1 MAVLQEMADA
11 LIAGNA
17 NKVKELTETALA
29 DGIPAGQII
38 RDGLIPGMAVIGERF
53 KKNEI
58 YVPEVLIA
66 ARAMQAG
73 LGIVKP
79 LLSEAEAA
87 EKLGTVCI
95 GTVKGDLHD
104 IGKNLVAMMLEGA
117 GFEVI
122 DLGVD
127 VPPEKFVEAVKE
139 HNANYVALSALLT
152 TTMVNMK
159 ETIQALT
166 DAGLRDS
173 VKVLVGGA
181 PVTQSFADDIGADG
195 YAPDSGTAVDIAK
208 KLIGAA

>member
-17 NKVKELTETALA
+17 NKVKELTEKALA
-29 DGIPAGQII
+29 EGIPAGQII
-38 RDGLIPGMAVIGERF
+38 RDGLIPGIAVIGERF

>member
-1 MAVLQEMADA
+1 MAILQELADA
-11 LIAGNA
+11 LVAGNA
-17 NKVKELTETALA
+17 NKVKELTEKALA
-29 DGIPAGQII
+29 DGMSAGQII
-38 RDGLIPGMAVIGERF
+38 KEGLIPGMAVVGERF

-79 LLSEAEAA
+79 LLTEAEAA
-87 EKLGTVCI
+87 ERLGTVCI

-166 DAGLRDS
+166 DAGLRES

-181 PVTQSFADDIGADG
+181 PVTQAFADDIGADG
-195 YAPDSGTAVDIAK
+195 YAPDSGTAVDVAK

>member
-1 MAVLQEMADA
+1 MAILQELADA
-11 LIAGNA
+11 LAAGNA
-17 NKVKELTETALA
+17 NKVKELTEKALA
-29 DGIPAGQII
+29 EGISAGQII
-38 RDGLIPGMAVIGERF
+38 KEGLIPGMAAVGERF

-73 LGIVKP
+73 LSIVKP
-79 LLSEAEAA
+79 LLTEAEAA
-87 EKLGTVCI
+87 ERLGVVCI

-127 VPPEKFVEAVKE
+127 VAPEKFVQAVKE
-139 HNANYVALSALLT
+139 HNADFVALSALLT

-181 PVTQSFADDIGADG
+181 PVTQAFADDIGADG
-195 YAPDSGTAVDIAK
+195 YAPDSGTAVDVAK

>member
-17 NKVKELTETALA
+17 NKVKELTEKALA
-29 DGIPAGQII
+29 EGIPAGQSI
-38 RDGLIPGMAVIGERF
+38 RDGLIPGMAVSGERF

-181 PVTQSFADDIGADG
+181 PVTQSSADEIGADG

>member
-11 LIAGNA
+11 LLAGYA
-17 NKVKELTETALA
+17 NKVKELTEKTLA
-29 DGIPAGQII
+29 EGIPAGQII